1 MQTCQKV
8 LNSKH
13 KKHRSRKCK
22 NNFKSEAR
30 KPFNM
35 FQNYNKFSNELS
47 LLDYRPFKSK
57 MSVGHSPP
65 SIDLAWFSRICGVHE
80 ISKIISKKAIQM
92 LGPRRITKTN
102 LGRINPLTQKHFW
115 SSLDNPRHRSNKTCR
130 CSPMF
135 AVVRRCSPMFADVR
149 RYSPMFADVR
159 RCSQMFTDVR
169 RCSPMFADVRR
180 CSPMFADV
188 HRCSQMFTDVRRCSP
203 MFADVRRWSQDAR
216 DFISRTEESGRLLA
230 AS

>member
-1 MQTCQKV
+1 
-8 LNSKH
+8 
-13 KKHRSRKCK
+13 
-22 NNFKSEAR
+22 
-30 KPFNM
+30 M

-47 LLDYRPFKSK
+47 LLDYRPFKPE

-80 ISKIISKKAIQM
+80 ISKIISKKAKQI

-102 LGRINPLTQKHFW
+102 LGRINPLRRKHFW

-135 AVVRRCSPMFADVR
+135 A
-149 RYSPMFADVR
+149 DVR
-159 RCSQMFTDVR
+159 RCSQ
-169 RCSPMFADVRR
+169 
-180 CSPMFADV
+180 MFADV

-216 DFISRTEESGRLLA
+216 DFISRTDESRRLLA